1 MHTFFPAAAAMLAS
15 GTRWKTARLRT
26 WRRLVGI
33 WQMGF
38 NNNVMSKAAYIFA
51 WERHNY
57 KVRAHWHKVGSF
69 FVVALFTDTRWG
81 HWHIEAHWGTL
92 RHFSLTQGEIINTLR
107 HIEALFTDTRWG
119 HWHIEAHWGTLR
131 HFSLTQGE
139 LTDTFLAIMLNKT
152 SRNRIA
158 CDGMHLDI
166 RFYHKSLN
174 EYIGYSKLCMHTQT
188 CWQIRIGCSWARS
201 C

>member
-92 RHFSLTQGEIINTLR
+92 RHFSLTQGE
-107 HIEALFTDTRWG
+107 
-119 HWHIEAHWGTLR
+119 
-131 HFSLTQGE
+131 